1 MPRAAPPRPRPCAH
15 PAGVKRTERRGQP
28 RPAATRRTDASGT
41 ARPSGRR
48 HAGTTPPPRRSAP
61 AQCRGRRRLSPRC
74 RSPPLRPA
82 SRTPASPA
90 SRTPPA
96 PATGTPPPEPS
107 PRAGR
112 RRDPSRS
119 TDAGPRRS
127 GWGIRVGDEG
137 RAGDVDQWGGQDSN
151 LCRQSQRV
159 YSPSPL
165 ATRTPPR
172 AGGLYRCSPTP
183 RSAVPAPLA
192 GSPASSACCS
202 RSGGCA
208 RG

>member
-1 MPRAAPPRPRPCAH
+1 MPRAVPPRPRPCAH
-15 PAGVKRTERRGQP
+15 PAAVKRTERRGQA

-48 HAGTTPPPRRSAP
+48 HAGTTPPPRRSGP
-61 AQCRGRRRLSPRC
+61 GRCRGRRRPSPHC
-74 RSPPLRPA
+74 RSPPLRRA
-82 SRTPASPA
+82 NRTPASPA

-96 PATGTPPPEPS
+96 PATGTRPPEPS
-107 PRAGR
+107 RHAGR
-112 RRDPSRS
+112 RRDPCRS
-119 TDAGPRRS
+119 TAAGPRGS
-127 GWGIRVGDEG
+127 GPGVRVGDEG

-172 AGGLYRCSPTP
+172 AGGLYRLPTP